1 MLSQLFSLRNLVRSC
16 YECVPHKQIAS
27 ILCEPILVSDSLLF
41 SRAFALGRRI
51 ESEVRVDRN
60 DGGGNRAG
68 AARAFEDAVVACD
81 RLTRTVGAGSV
92 KRVAEEVVEWV
103 DLVPEP
109 AQHLRVLVH
118 CVSLEPSQYRECYR
132 ARRRR
137 RGETEF
143 CAWGQIRE
151 DTRG

>member
-1 MLSQLFSLRNLVRSC
+1 M
-16 YECVPHKQIAS
+16 
-27 ILCEPILVSDSLLF
+27 
-41 SRAFALGRRI
+41 RA
-51 ESEVRVDRN
+51 DRN
-60 DGGGNRAG
+60 DGGADRAG
-68 AARAFEDAVVACD
+68 AARTFEDAVVACD

-92 KRVAEEVVEWV
+92 KRVAEEVVEWG

-151 DTRG
+151 DTRGQVTRIRIGYSHVDRILTYPRVHNLSAISFPIRIASPKAGRAY